1 MFTLPPAGIGSKEL
15 LEALEDPN
23 AQIAIG
29 IVMAGLGCVTT
40 ALAVCFE
47 TSLLCIG
54 TLPALI
60 GVGMILIGSAG
71 RFRQEN

>member
-1 MFTLPPAGIGSKEL
+1 
-15 LEALEDPN
+15 
-23 AQIAIG
+23 
-29 IVMAGLGCVTT
+29 VTT